1 MPAPLCA
8 SNGTGVTVTSPD
20 GTAAAPLPNL
30 PAVLEQLWE
39 ATQTCEQ
46 PALPGAASLAMLMD
60 RGFAAS
66 KRSGTT
72 HGSITLGGVVDLTG
86 AGNVSQRWEAV
97 EEQWEGPLRA
107 QLRSF
112 VFDELIPLSDEFNDE
127 AQHVRLAMLSG
138 YHLEDEIMN
147 KVLPSAMFWSLFSL
161 GFIAVYLIAHTSSS
175 LLAFA
180 GLAHVLISFPTT
192 WFFYYVVFRLKYMGT
207 LNFVSLFVIMGIG
220 ADDIFVFVVAW
231 K

>member
-8 SNGTGVTVTSPD
+8 PNGTGVTVISPD
-20 GTAAAPLPNL
+20 GAAVAPLPNL

-112 VFDELIPLSDEFNDE
+112 VFDELIPLSDDFNDE

-161 GFIAVYLIAHTSSS
+161 GFIAVYLVVHTSSS

-180 GLAHVLISFPTT
+180 GLAHVCRHDIAGV
-192 WFFYYVVFRLKYMGT
+192 WVAFFSRCQRYRC
-207 LNFVSLFVIMGIG
+207 
-220 ADDIFVFVVAW
+220 
-231 K
+231 